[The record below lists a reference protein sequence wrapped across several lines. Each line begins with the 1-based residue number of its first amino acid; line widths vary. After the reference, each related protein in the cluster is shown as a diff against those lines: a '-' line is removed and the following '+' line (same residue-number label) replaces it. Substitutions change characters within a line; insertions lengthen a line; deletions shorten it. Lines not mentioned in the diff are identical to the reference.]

1 MPPNSLIDEKKYSPD
16 HKGQK
21 ITELRSKKSFF
32 LTKKKK
38 NRVITDRQWRGYQWR
53 YSEIS

>member
-21 ITELRSKKSFF
+21 ITELRSKKPF
-32 LTKKKK
+32 LLTKK

>member
-21 ITELRSKKSFF
+21 ITELRSKKPFF
-32 LTKKKK
+32 LTKKKQSD
-38 NRVITDRQWRGYQWR
+38 NRPTVEG
-53 YSEIS
+53 ISVEV